1 MCKIH
6 FTFSLSRFHDHVCV
20 SYLTPNTVPLVS
32 QEKAFDLKSA
42 LVPDPTVR
50 QAPLTFHERKSLIL
64 PVEHSLLQKNLLNI
78 EKFAEKNLMVIN
90 EKKTNV
96 MLFNVSKSYSYP
108 PEYSFANGN
117 ILQVVEK
124 TKLLGVHL
132 NSNLSWND
140 NTAQIIK
147 KAMKKMWLLR
157 RMKNVQLDVHIIF
170 DYYLKE
176 IRPIVEYASPV
187 WNSGLT
193 LKQSY
198 DIERTQKVA
207 LKIILGRCYNSYSD
221 ACSFFQID
229 TLADR
234 REKLSVKFAVKTYR
248 GERRRQFF
256 NISETER
263 QTRKK
268 KLVIENFTRTK
279 RCFNAPH
286 NALARILNENA
297 ALV

>member
-1 MCKIH
+1 MYNKN
-6 FTFSLSRFHDHVCV
+6 FHQGE
-20 SYLTPNTVPLVS
+20 NGW
-32 QEKAFDLKSA
+32 
-42 LVPDPTVR
+42 
-50 QAPLTFHERKSLIL
+50 
-64 PVEHSLLQKNLLNI
+64 NL
-78 EKFAEKNLMVIN
+78 

-147 KAMKKMWLLR
+147 KAMAKMWLLR

-170 DYYLKE
+170 DYYLKK
-176 IRPIVEYASPV
+176 IRPLVKYASPV

-193 LKQSY
+193 FRQSY
-198 DIERTQKVA
+198 DIE
-207 LKIILGRCYNSYSD
+207 
-221 ACSFFQID
+221 ID

-234 REKLSVKFAVKTYR
+234 REKL
-248 GERRRQFF
+248 
-256 NISETER
+256 
-263 QTRKK
+263 
-268 KLVIENFTRTK
+268 
-279 RCFNAPH
+279 
-286 NALARILNENA
+286 
-297 ALV
+297 

>member
-1 MCKIH
+1 
-6 FTFSLSRFHDHVCV
+6 
-20 SYLTPNTVPLVS
+20 
-32 QEKAFDLKSA
+32 
-42 LVPDPTVR
+42 
-50 QAPLTFHERKSLIL
+50 
-64 PVEHSLLQKNLLNI
+64 
-78 EKFAEKNLMVIN
+78 
-90 EKKTNV
+90 

-147 KAMKKMWLLR
+147 KAMAKMWLLR

-176 IRPIVEYASPV
+176 IRPLVEYASPV

-193 LKQSY
+193 FKQSY

-221 ACSFFQID
+221 ACNFFEID

-256 NISETER
+256 NIPETER

-268 KLVIENFTRTK
+268 KLVIENFARTK

-286 NALARILNENA
+286 NTLARILNENA